1 MSSSVTEGPTRICVR
16 CRRRYRRTTGRI
28 FRSLSPGDG
37 DGHPCEHQ
45 RDNMDPG
52 KNPWLKFVRPR
63 ARTCGFNNPPPPPP
77 PPPTRFYSSDPII
90 GGGGGGRAEAST
102 PRRTE
107 NDGVFFPSFPPQP
120 PSRSRSRKS
129 IRYCWPTKKARAR
142 EPRGDENP
150 FRNTNK
156 TPCLLRIKKS

>member
-90 GGGGGGRAEAST
+90 GGGGGEGGGVNSTEDRKRRCIFPLVSSPTPFPIPVPEIYPVLLTHEKGAGARA
-102 PRRTE
+102 PRR
-107 NDGVFFPSFPPQP
+107 
-120 PSRSRSRKS
+120 RKPVS
-129 IRYCWPTKKARAR
+129 KYQ
-142 EPRGDENP
+142 
-150 FRNTNK
+150 
-156 TPCLLRIKKS
+156 